1 MKLTIT
7 RIKPN
12 PAGKDRPPHGGPTPA
27 QLAAEWVDFRNDQG
41 QAVSLNG
48 ISLWHLTY
56 APGRDAE
63 WARIMTFSEFTL
75 ANGKIVRVHSG
86 IKRDLS
92 VVRQEDLDGA
102 DYHAFTGD
110 DAYVWNNKQGDTP
123 LLFRATDKTTIDNAS
138 YDPNPPE
145 GVVLVR
151 VGDKLVVPVS
161 RAANW

>member
-1 MKLTIT
+1 MKLTII

-27 QLAAEWVDFRNDQG
+27 QLAAEWVDFRNDTR
-41 QAVSLNG
+41 ADVSLDG
-48 ISLWHLTY
+48 VSLWHLTY
-56 APGRDAE
+56 VPGLDPE
-63 WARIMTFSEFTL
+63 WARIRNFTGIL
-75 ANGKIVRVHSG
+75 PANNVLRVHAG
-86 IKRDLS
+86 VTRDLS

-110 DAYVWNNKQGDTP
+110 DAYVWNNKQGDSP
-123 LLFRATDKTTIDNAS
+123 LLFKAAEKLTIDKAS

-151 VGDKLVVPVS
+151 HGDKLVAALS